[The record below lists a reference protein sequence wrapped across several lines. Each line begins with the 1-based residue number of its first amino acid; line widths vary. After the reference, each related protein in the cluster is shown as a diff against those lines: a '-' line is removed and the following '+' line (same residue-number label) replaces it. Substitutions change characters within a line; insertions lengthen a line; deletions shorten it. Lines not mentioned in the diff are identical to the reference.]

1 MLQNDRK
8 QYIWSGAAFLLGAIL
23 AALIFQQN
31 GNLLTSPLEAFG
43 LWLRNLSLS
52 GAGGNLLS
60 WVIVLSISALPA
72 LGLRRGKRR
81 LANLLLLL
89 CSVELFAAL
98 YFLVNPTLIVPAVM
112 ASEPTI
118 AAKAWG
124 LTALGCIAA
133 TLLCWVLLRTLWTLD
148 ERPANLLPQLLFWAA
163 IIYAFLLGFG
173 AVQQTLGDMHI
184 VVAGNTE
191 QPRVAISSSL
201 LFILSA
207 VELLPSLLAVWA
219 ILLGGKLAAA
229 LDAAPFEETT
239 IALAESISKNCMMIV
254 KLSLLL
260 TVAGNVLQLLLFSKV
275 AVIHM
280 RIDLPLLTLVL
291 CAALILLC
299 KYFRSAKN
307 VSDDNATII

>member
-1 MLQNDRK
+1 MTKDDRR
-8 QYIWSGAAFLLGAIL
+8 QYAWSAAAFIIGAIL
-23 AALIFQQN
+23 AALIFGEDN
-31 GNLLTSPLEAFG
+31 SLLMEPLQAFG
-43 LWLRNLSLS
+43 QWLRNLSLS

-60 WVIVLSISALPA
+60 WGIVLSISALPA
-72 LGLRRGKRR
+72 LGLRHRKHR

-89 CSVELFAAL
+89 CSIELFAAL
-98 YFLVNPTLIVPAVM
+98 YFLVNPTLIAPAAM
-112 ASEPTI
+112 TSEPNI

-148 ERPANLLPQLLFWAA
+148 EKPASLLPQLLFWAA
-163 IIYAFLLGFG
+163 IIYAFLLGFS
-173 AVQQTLGDMHI
+173 AVQQTLGDI
-184 VVAGNTE
+184 GTVAAGNTE
-191 QPRVAISSSL
+191 QPRVVISSSL

-260 TVAGNVLQLLLFSKV
+260 TVAGNALQLLLFSKV

-291 CAALILLC
+291 CAILILLC
-299 KYFRSAKN
+299 KYFRKAKN